1 MRIKSLFL
9 AVLLAVSPVAPTIAS
24 GFPTV
29 DLAALAQRIVQ
40 MQNVLKQYSEMINQ
54 TGLNVDQLNQMI
66 DQYRQAL
73 TTYDHLLQQA
83 KSLQFQ
89 IERQD
94 WLRLLQTMNQFQL
107 TNPLNPNSSDIRES
121 SDTYTQDAVAQSSH
135 MYGSIKKRDEY
146 QQMLQQ
152 AFGSTYVS
160 PEELQSYNQ
169 ANMAVKQHSYNKFY
183 QQEIVDT
190 GNLVDRLD
198 AEKNYL
204 GDSSQLATTQ
214 FIMEQNQV
222 LLRQQQQT
230 NQLLQQ
236 QLELSN
242 QFENQFFINQQKEKE
257 RRIQAALD
265 NANTPI
271 VIDESTQF
279 RP

>member
-9 AVLLAVSPVAPTIAS
+9 AILLAVSPVTPTVAN

-40 MQNVLKQYSEMINQ
+40 MQNELKQYSEMINQ

-83 KSLQFQ
+83 KSLEFQ
-89 IERQD
+89 VERQD

-107 TNPLNPNSSDIRES
+107 TNPFNPNGSDIRES
-121 SDTYTQDAVAQSSH
+121 NDIYTQDAVAQSNH

-169 ANMAVKQHSYNKFY
+169 ANANINQGRYSSLAR
-183 QQEIVDT
+183 EGIVET
-190 GNLVDRLD
+190 GNLVDKLD
-198 AEKNYL
+198 EKKSNL
-204 GDSSQLATTQ
+204 GDNSQLATTQ

-230 NQLLQQ
+230 NMLLQQ
-236 QLELSN
+236 QIKHSN
-242 QFENQFFINQQKEKE
+242 QFENYFFVNQQREKE
-257 RRIQAALD
+257 HRIQAAIE